1 MNIDLIKEILGKK
14 VNITR
19 QVSDI
24 FFNLKGETWPDRPI
38 RSNTK
43 DEEFKRIRTEAIDPT
58 EEHKTKEDN
67 CWSKSRILK
76 SKELRNITKTRRSP
90 KT

>member
-1 MNIDLIKEILGKK
+1 MNIDLIKVCELLEILGKK

-19 QVSDI
+19 QVFDI

-43 DEEFKRIRTEAIDPT
+43 DEEFFKRIRTKAIDPT
-58 EEHKTKEDN
+58 EEYKTKEDN
-67 CWSKSRILK
+67 CWSKSRIL
-76 SKELRNITKTRRSP
+76 
-90 KT
+90 

>member
-43 DEEFKRIRTEAIDPT
+43 DEEF
-58 EEHKTKEDN
+58 
-67 CWSKSRILK
+67 SRGFEPKPLIQR
-76 SKELRNITKTRRSP
+76 RNIRQRRTIAGVKKSDS
-90 KT
+90 KKQGAQEHYQDSS